1 MANYQPLGNRLL
13 VERSKVAQTKQ
24 GIYLPDSA
32 KETPREGTIVAMG
45 KGKLLDDGSV
55 LPLTVQMGD
64 TVIFGAYS
72 GTEVSSEDQ
81 DKDLIILSEEDILA
95 VIES

>member
-45 KGKLLDDGSV
+45 KGKLLDDGSI
-55 LPLTVQMGD
+55 LPLTVKMGD